1 MIDPA
6 KILAN
11 PVLSIILRAV
21 LGGYVVYMSRKFYA
35 DPLGYFRK
43 SSRAVPDFPWVRSM
57 IRGMAAFCL
66 WGGCFILSADIAVQ
80 IFNLHGDVLALVLIV
95 LAAIAAWFLL
105 PGDSMSSRGSP
116 ENENMR
122 GAR

>member
-57 IRGMAAFCL
+57 IRTL
-66 WGGCFILSADIAVQ
+66 Q
-80 IFNLHGDVLALVLIV
+80 I
-95 LAAIAAWFLL
+95 
-105 PGDSMSSRGSP
+105 SMPRRLYRHASCR
-116 ENENMR
+116 MR
-122 GAR
+122 ARRA